1 MLMMDE
7 ITKALN
13 NNDCVIGVFLD
24 FSKAFDTVNHDIL
37 LDKLCHYGIRG
48 NALSWFKSYLTGG
61 KQFVTYNG
69 VASSTKVIT
78 CSVPQVSILGPLLFL
93 LYINDLY
100 NICSTSIPILYADDT
115 NLFYKGKDID
125 TLVSYIN
132 MELKNISTWL
142 NVNRLSL
149 NIKKTH
155 FMFFRKQRNK
165 KCDLKIQI
173 DGSEIDQVE
182 RTKFLGVV
190 IDQNLNW
197 KEHVSLI
204 SRKVSRSIGMIV
216 KAKHCLNRDALLTLY
231 NSFIYPY
238 ITFCNQVWGCTYNST
253 LKRLFILQKKSLRIM
268 FNMQQRES
276 LENVF
281 HNENILKFTDINV
294 YLTSKFM
301 FRYYHGDVPDVFQ
314 NFFVL
319 NSDVHEHYTRQ
330 SGYYHVPCVKNNLG
344 KWCIRYRGVVVWN

>member
-1 MLMMDE
+1 MALMLMMDE

-37 LDKLCHYGIRG
+37 LDKLCHFGIRG
-48 NALSWFKSYLTGG
+48 NALSWFKSYLTGR

-78 CSVPQVSILGPLLFL
+78 CGVPQGSILGPLLFL

-100 NICSTSIPILYADDT
+100 NIWSTSIPILYADDT

-142 NVNRLSL
+142 KVNRLSL

-204 SRKVSRSIGMIV
+204 SRKVSRGIGMIV

-238 ITFCNQVWGCTYNST
+238 ITYCNQVWGCTYNST
-253 LKRLFILQKKSLRIM
+253 LKRLFILQKK
-268 FNMQQRES
+268 
-276 LENVF
+276 
-281 HNENILKFTDINV
+281 
-294 YLTSKFM
+294 
-301 FRYYHGDVPDVFQ
+301 
-314 NFFVL
+314 
-319 NSDVHEHYTRQ
+319 
-330 SGYYHVPCVKNNLG
+330 
-344 KWCIRYRGVVVWN
+344 

>member
-1 MLMMDE
+1 
-7 ITKALN
+7 
-13 NNDCVIGVFLD
+13 
-24 FSKAFDTVNHDIL
+24 
-37 LDKLCHYGIRG
+37 
-48 NALSWFKSYLTGG
+48 
-61 KQFVTYNG
+61 
-69 VASSTKVIT
+69 
-78 CSVPQVSILGPLLFL
+78 
-93 LYINDLY
+93 
-100 NICSTSIPILYADDT
+100 
-115 NLFYKGKDID
+115 
-125 TLVSYIN
+125 
-132 MELKNISTWL
+132 
-142 NVNRLSL
+142 
-149 NIKKTH
+149 
-155 FMFFRKQRNK
+155 MFFRKQSNK

-204 SRKVSRSIGMIV
+204 SRKVSGSIGMVV

-238 ITFCNQVWGCTYNST
+238 TTYCNQVWGCTYNST

-268 FNMQQRES
+268 FDMQKRES

-294 YLTSKFM
+294 HLTSKLM

-319 NSDVHEHYTRQ
+319 NHDVHGHYT
-330 SGYYHVPCVKNNLG
+330 
-344 KWCIRYRGVVVWN
+344 